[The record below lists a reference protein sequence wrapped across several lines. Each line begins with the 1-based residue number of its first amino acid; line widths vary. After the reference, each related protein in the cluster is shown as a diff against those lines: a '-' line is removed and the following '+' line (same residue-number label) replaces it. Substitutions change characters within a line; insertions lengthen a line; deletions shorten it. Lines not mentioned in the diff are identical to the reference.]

1 MPSAG
6 MATRPVPVGSQ
17 RVVSVP
23 LSAPAGKVRG
33 PRAARVAVVAAVLA
47 GLAGAL
53 AVVGAGRWLALPLI
67 GVGFAASWA
76 VGRRDAHG
84 RREWAQLEEELQCQ
98 TRDLRES
105 RARLAHGADAERRR
119 IERDL
124 HDGCQQRLIALR
136 IKLALAEELVGAG
149 NEQALRL
156 IQELAGDA
164 ESALHDLHT
173 VVRGVYPSLLVDR
186 GLADALKGLARSA
199 PMPVRVLAE
208 GSARYPAE
216 VEAAVYFACAEAL
229 QNAAKHAGG
238 VASARIALR
247 HAGSG
252 LTFEVSDD
260 GHGFGDDVTAGAGLA
275 NMEDRVGAVGGHLR
289 VTSAPGRGT
298 IVRGRVD
305 EVQPLERPVAA
316 RGVAAGA
323 MDRHGG

>member
-1 MPSAG
+1 MPAAG
-6 MATRPVPVGSQ
+6 MATRTVPAESH
-17 RVVSVP
+17 RVLSLP
-23 LSAPAGKVRG
+23 LPTFAGPARG
-33 PRAARVAVVAAVLA
+33 PRAARAAVVAAALA

-53 AVVGAGRWLALPLI
+53 AIADTARWLGMLLIVVGL
-67 GVGFAASWA
+67 VVSWA
-76 VGRRDAHG
+76 VGRRTAHG
-84 RREWAQLEEELQCQ
+84 RREWAQLEAELQCQ

-105 RARLAHGADAERRR
+105 RARLANGADAERRR

-136 IKLALAEELVGAG
+136 IKLGLAEELVGAE
-149 NEQALRL
+149 NEPALRL

-186 GLADALKGLARSA
+186 GLPDALKGLARSA

-229 QNAAKHAGG
+229 QNAAKHAGV

-247 HAGSG
+247 QDGSG

-275 NMEDRVGAVGGHLR
+275 NMEDRVGAVGGHLL

-298 IVRGRVD
+298 TVRGRVD
-305 EVQPLERPVAA
+305 EVQPLEPPLTARSAA
-316 RGVAAGA
+316 GGA
-323 MDRHGG
+323 MDRHGC